1 VSRYSKTIVA
11 AVITAVQFIVALS
24 TDPGY
29 LQVVADSN
37 VTQSEA
43 WILLASIIGV
53 GGVFAKANT
62 PPAGQPSDPNIS
74 ETSH

>member
-1 VSRYSKTIVA
+1 VTRYSKTIVA
-11 AVITAVQFIVALS
+11 AIVTVVQFIVALS

-53 GGVFAKANT
+53 AGVYAKANT
-62 PPAGQPSDPNIS
+62 PPPGQPSDPNIS
-74 ETSH
+74 ETAH